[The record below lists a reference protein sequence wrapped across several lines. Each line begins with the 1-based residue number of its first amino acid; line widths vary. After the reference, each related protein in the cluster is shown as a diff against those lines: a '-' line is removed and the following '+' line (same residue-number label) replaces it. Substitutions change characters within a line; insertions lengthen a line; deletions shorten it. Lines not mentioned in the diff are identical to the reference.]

1 MIYLFLLSL
10 DRLNFLWLFFDN
22 FIEAQILTRWFLIP
36 LFLWWLQHTVLQNFH
51 DVEVLILEVN
61 PFSLQ
66 VSVNDF
72 LLLLNWLV
80 LAFNLL
86 EQYLHEVD
94 LTKSELTHFIND
106 FSLLAF
112 LEGWLETLDKTFI
125 WCNRSVVH
133 LLSPCEEPLYLL
145 WIERHQ
151 RVLFEAIPLVRFVR
165 TACKNLASVLLV
177 DGKAFRVVLR
187 LVALLVE
194 GVKIVAGGVEHGKS
208 WLLLVAGFSIHTLAF
223 DLAVFVQL
231 LLCYHYFLEIFYEL
245 S

>member
-1 MIYLFLLSL
+1 M
-10 DRLNFLWLFFDN
+10 
-22 FIEAQILTRWFLIP
+22 
-36 LFLWWLQHTVLQNFH
+36 
-51 DVEVLILEVN
+51 
-61 PFSLQ
+61 
-66 VSVNDF
+66 
-72 LLLLNWLV
+72 
-80 LAFNLL
+80 
-86 EQYLHEVD
+86 
-94 LTKSELTHFIND
+94 
-106 FSLLAF
+106 
-112 LEGWLETLDKTFI
+112 
-125 WCNRSVVH
+125 
-133 LLSPCEEPLYLL
+133 YLL

-231 LLCYHYFLEIFYEL
+231 LLCNHYFLEIFYEL